1 MTKDKN
7 IKNKVKEAMVTGL
20 PIVIGYFPIAMAFG
34 LLSKNTF
41 ISFRDTS
48 LLSMVVYAGASQF
61 MALDLIGAGV
71 TWANIILATFLLNL
85 RHMMMTASLAVEF
98 KNIPKKFLPL
108 VAFGITDE
116 TFSLI
121 SFNRG
126 KISLP
131 FVLTINIMAY
141 CSWLSGTMV
150 GYLVGEILPQSLQSS
165 LSIGLYA
172 MFAALLSPE
181 AGKSK
186 DVLFISI
193 IAAIIYIMLFYS
205 NLFTSGWDIII
216 GIIISSALGVVIF
229 KKDSRRRKLKNYLP
243 LIIGMG
249 LVTYL
254 PRLIPLI
261 ALNDREIKKSIRDF
275 YISYPIHLKHI
286 DYKGIIT
293 AIAV

>member
-98 KNIPKKFLPL
+98 KSIPKKFLPL

-181 AGKSK
+181 ARKSK
-186 DVLFISI
+186 DVLIISI

-205 NLFTSGWDIII
+205 NIFTSGWDIII

-229 KKDSRRRKLKNYLP
+229 KKDSREGEN
-243 LIIGMG
+243 
-249 LVTYL
+249 
-254 PRLIPLI
+254 
-261 ALNDREIKKSIRDF
+261 
-275 YISYPIHLKHI
+275 
-286 DYKGIIT
+286 
-293 AIAV
+293 